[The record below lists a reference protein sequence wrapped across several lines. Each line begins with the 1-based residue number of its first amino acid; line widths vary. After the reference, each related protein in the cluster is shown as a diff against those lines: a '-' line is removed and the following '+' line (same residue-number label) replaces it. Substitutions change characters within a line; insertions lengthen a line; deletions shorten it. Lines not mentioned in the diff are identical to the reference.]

1 MMKTI
6 KLAYRNLVGAGLRT
20 WLNVIVLSFS
30 FVLIIWHKGILDG
43 WNAQAQTDMI
53 GWEIAGGQYWHEK
66 LDPYDPFTL
75 DESHGKLCLE
85 IKQAVEDSLLSPIL
99 LAQGTIYPEGRI
111 QSIMIKG
118 VDPNQSLVKLPTHML
133 KNDNDEIPAI
143 IGTRM
148 AASNKLNVGDYVTM
162 RWRDA
167 NGTFDAAEIKIVGM
181 FKTTV
186 STVDNAQVWVPLNRL
201 QEMLQMPD
209 EATILIVRAGEEELI
224 EYTGWNTRDLD
235 YLLKDF
241 KDMIA
246 SKSVGGSVMYIVV
259 MMLAL
264 LAIFDTQVL
273 SVFRRQ
279 REIGTYMA
287 LGMTRGQVIRM
298 FTVEGAMHGV
308 LAAIVAAIYGIPLLS
323 LQAVKGWAMP
333 MNTDDYGLA
342 IADKIFPTYSV
353 GLVVGTILIV
363 LIATTIVSYIPVR
376 KISRMKP
383 TDAIKGKLQ

>member
-1 MMKTI
+1 MNTL

-75 DESHGKLCLE
+75 DESHGKLSDE
-85 IKQAVEDSLLSPIL
+85 IIQAVEDSLLSPIL

-118 VDPNQSLVKLPTHML
+118 IDPGQTLVKLSSHML
-133 KNDNDEIPAI
+133 KTEMDELPAI

-148 AASNKLNVGDYVTM
+148 AASNKLKLGDYVTI
-162 RWRDA
+162 RWRDV
-167 NGTFDAAEIKIVGM
+167 NGTFDAAEIKIVGL

-186 STVDNAQVWVPLNRL
+186 STVDNGQIWVPLERL
-201 QEMLQMPD
+201 QHMLQIPG
-209 EATILIVRAGEEELI
+209 EASILMVRAGEEGTAELD
-224 EYTGWNTRDLD
+224 GWKVRDLD

-241 KDMIA
+241 KDIIA
-246 SKSVGGSVMYIVV
+246 SKSIGGSVLYIVV
-259 MMLAL
+259 LMLAL

-279 REIGTYMA
+279 KEIGTYMA

-323 LQAVKGWAMP
+323 IQAVKGWSMP

-342 IADKIFPTYSV
+342 IADKIFPMYSG
-353 GLVVGTILIV
+353 GLVAGTILIV
-363 LIATTIVSYIPVR
+363 LITTTIVSYIPVR
-376 KISRMKP
+376 KIAKMKP